1 MGYVAKVNF
10 DAGKGLLFQQGQV
23 VAVSDEAL
31 TSRLLSEGL
40 IVVVKEETVVEPK
53 QEVVQTSDVAK
64 EEKPSKK
71 KKG

>member
-1 MGYVAKVNF
+1 MSFVAKVNF
-10 DAGKGLLFQQGQV
+10 DAGKGLLFKQGQV

-40 IVVVKEETVVEPK
+40 IVVAEVSEEPK
-53 QEVVQTSDVAK
+53 PEIVKTAEVAK